1 MEVGSIIETAGNL
14 KMMIF
19 NMGISL
25 WIADRFQDSPYRNVN
40 HLCMWFFPGMIGK
53 IWEGI
58 FVDDVM

>member
-25 WIADRFQDSPYRNVN
+25 WIADRFQDSPYSKRKPPLYV
-40 HLCMWFFPGMIGK
+40 FFSWHD
-53 IWEGI
+53 WEDLGRYLRR
-58 FVDDVM
+58 